1 MINEHITACVEQGN
15 QLLMASLLAAND
27 GLYCLLHRCSIQYKA
42 DCRSSCV
49 IIVCGDFCGI
59 CIMANSKQLALA
71 QWLTSHSLA
80 CLWSRGHLQF
90 IEPGLQTV
98 CGGHVEPSC
107 SLTCCG
113 PGSGSGLQGSSWGRF
128 RSSVSRRRRRN
139 ESLQEMMSPPSF
151 RDASRWSTANQ
162 RRSLNPRTRSGLTEE
177 SRIQTPD
184 QPWQNQNHGNVF

>member
-1 MINEHITACVEQGN
+1 
-15 QLLMASLLAAND
+15 MASLLAAND
-27 GLYCLLHRCSIQYKA
+27 GLYCLLHRCSIQHKA
-42 DCRSSCV
+42 DCSSSCV

-59 CIMANSKQLALA
+59 CIMANSKLLALA

-80 CLWSRGHLQF
+80 CLWSRGLLQF

-98 CGGHVEPSC
+98 SGSHVELIEPGLQTFCGGHVELSY

-113 PGSGSGLQGSSWGRF
+113 LGSGSGLQGSSWGRF

-139 ESLQEMMSPPSF
+139 ESLQEMMSPPSC

-162 RRSLNPRTRSGLTEE
+162 RRSLNLRTRSGLTEE
-177 SRIQTPD
+177 GRIQTPD